1 VECLEFRRGRVEQ
14 GLEVRYPER
23 SGGQRWIRLRRDR
36 RGQYRRQGNCMRAP
50 APVERQA
57 ITILLLRPARC
68 FTWSLALPR
77 LGAARPLL
85 FAREHEVLFAGYAP
99 APQECGADYE
109 RQERI
114 GDRTKHELPFIMLH
128 RAATVRERGYPI
140 PAKSPLHHGRGS
152 MSCLVLRSGPEP
164 FPIASTKPY
173 QSRSDTLRHSSTG
186 VRKLR

>member
-1 VECLEFRRGRVEQ
+1 MECLEFRRGRVEQ

-99 APQECGADYE
+99 APQKCGADYE

-114 GDRTKHELPFIMLH
+114 ADSAKHELLSIMLLPGH
-128 RAATVRERGYPI
+128 STWLAAPIEPRPSGSGAIQRPASPHSITV
-140 PAKSPLHHGRGS
+140 ADA
-152 MSCLVLRSGPEP
+152 
-164 FPIASTKPY
+164 IASTKPCR
-173 QSRSDTLRHSSTG
+173 SRSGTLRHSSTS
-186 VRKLR
+186 VRTLR

>member
-1 VECLEFRRGRVEQ
+1 MECLEFRRGRVEQ

-128 RAATVRERGYPI
+128 RAATVRERGLSNTGKVPT
-140 PAKSPLHHGRGS
+140 P
-152 MSCLVLRSGPEP
+152 
-164 FPIASTKPY
+164 
-173 QSRSDTLRHSSTG
+173 SRSRLYVMSRSAIRSRALPYCFNEAISITKRYFTSLFNRRS
-186 VRKLR
+186 